1 MSKLFNSDDD
11 DFGYLD
17 DSIHINWKKLL
28 PAIIIVAAAVI
39 ALIIVLIVSFGHRG
53 KKVPANASSTEETSS
68 VSETDTDGNNTLSD
82 KDEKE
87 QDPQYSDN
95 DGAMNQSAGNGASVI
110 LSNSTNETSDI
121 TIGVDVSKFQGTIDW
136 AQAASSG
143 VDFAMIRVGY
153 RTQKT
158 GVIYADTNAKY
169 NMQQAAANG
178 IKVGVY
184 FFSTAVNES
193 EAIEEAGWVADY
205 IANYNITYPVAFDC
219 EGFDSA
225 DSRQNGMSNDDRTNV
240 ADAFLQEIYDKGYTP
255 MFYAACSELTNNSQ
269 WNIAS
274 LEKSFKIWV
283 AQYPSV
289 PYPDTSST
297 SYSGACAMWQYT
309 SNGNVSGISTN
320 VDINVAYFGY
330 SQSAGT
336 MSGETAA
343 AASADV
349 EANMNFTS
357 VNDTVTA
364 KEYVRLRNKPSQDTD
379 STIIATLNNG
389 ETVTRTG
396 ISDSGWSRLNYN
408 GQNVYAVSSYLTTDL
423 SAPTQTET
431 QQFMT
436 QFISCNDEVTP
447 KDEVNLR
454 SKPSYTDSD
463 SIVVA
468 SVKNGTIL
476 TRTGYNNEVG
486 WSRVVYNGQTLYCIT
501 SYLIVK

>member
-1 MSKLFNSDDD
+1 M
-11 DFGYLD
+11 
-17 DSIHINWKKLL
+17 
-28 PAIIIVAAAVI
+28 
-39 ALIIVLIVSFGHRG
+39 
-53 KKVPANASSTEETSS
+53 
-68 VSETDTDGNNTLSD
+68 
-82 KDEKE
+82 
-87 QDPQYSDN
+87 
-95 DGAMNQSAGNGASVI
+95 
-110 LSNSTNETSDI
+110 
-121 TIGVDVSKFQGTIDW
+121 
-136 AQAASSG
+136 
-143 VDFAMIRVGY
+143 
-153 RTQKT
+153 
-158 GVIYADTNAKY
+158 
-169 NMQQAAANG
+169 
-178 IKVGVY
+178 
-184 FFSTAVNES
+184 
-193 EAIEEAGWVADY
+193 
-205 IANYNITYPVAFDC
+205 AFDC

-240 ADAFLQEIYDKGYTP
+240 ADAFLQEIYSRGYTP
-255 MFYAACSELTNNSQ
+255 MFYASASHLTGNSRWNTSTLENNY
-269 WNIAS
+269 
-274 LEKSFKIWV
+274 KMWV

-463 SIVVA
+463 SVVAA

>member
-1 MSKLFNSDDD
+1 
-11 DFGYLD
+11 
-17 DSIHINWKKLL
+17 
-28 PAIIIVAAAVI
+28 
-39 ALIIVLIVSFGHRG
+39 
-53 KKVPANASSTEETSS
+53 
-68 VSETDTDGNNTLSD
+68 
-82 KDEKE
+82 
-87 QDPQYSDN
+87 
-95 DGAMNQSAGNGASVI
+95 
-110 LSNSTNETSDI
+110 
-121 TIGVDVSKFQGTIDW
+121 
-136 AQAASSG
+136 
-143 VDFAMIRVGY
+143 
-153 RTQKT
+153 
-158 GVIYADTNAKY
+158 
-169 NMQQAAANG
+169 
-178 IKVGVY
+178 
-184 FFSTAVNES
+184 
-193 EAIEEAGWVADY
+193 
-205 IANYNITYPVAFDC
+205 
-219 EGFDSA
+219 
-225 DSRQNGMSNDDRTNV
+225 
-240 ADAFLQEIYDKGYTP
+240 
-255 MFYAACSELTNNSQ
+255 
-269 WNIAS
+269 
-274 LEKSFKIWV
+274 
-283 AQYPSV
+283 
-289 PYPDTSST
+289 
-297 SYSGACAMWQYT
+297 MWQYT

-436 QFISCNDEVTP
+436 QFVSCNDEVTP

-463 SIVVA
+463 SVVVA